1 MLLKVAR
8 ISAHWL
14 LNYLLGSISTKYAWE
29 QYSVQSCSHKN
40 CAKASKY
47 RLHYRYN
54 NSRLAYIAYAP
65 SYDPYTLNPHIAN
78 HHSIIHRSG
87 RPLPRLLGQR
97 LHTRVIG
104 KKIHCYKKVNST
116 QKLALSLV
124 ERKGT
129 GLDGTVII
137 AERQTNAIGRAGR
150 AWMSPSGGIWLS
162 VILNPNLLSSQS
174 MLIMFLA
181 TLTVCEVLK
190 SKTGLEPKIKW
201 PNDVTINGKKVCG
214 ILVDVGAVNETICYA
229 VLGLGM
235 NVNND
240 IDKII
245 PKMSKIGSSEICGIT
260 SLKKELGG
268 LDVSIVD
275 LTESLLAKL
284 DLYYYQSQQGF
295 KRHIIQ
301 KWKCWSEYFNR
312 PVIIKDHNGI
322 FGATIEDIDLSGALV
337 IRTVDGSTRTI
348 MTQDVVL

>member
-1 MLLKVAR
+1 
-8 ISAHWL
+8 
-14 LNYLLGSISTKYAWE
+14 
-29 QYSVQSCSHKN
+29 
-40 CAKASKY
+40 
-47 RLHYRYN
+47 
-54 NSRLAYIAYAP
+54 
-65 SYDPYTLNPHIAN
+65 
-78 HHSIIHRSG
+78 
-87 RPLPRLLGQR
+87 
-97 LHTRVIG
+97 
-104 KKIHCYKKVNST
+104 VNST

>member
-1 MLLKVAR
+1 MLLRAAKILALVIELSDGAYFQ
-8 ISAHWL
+8 
-14 LNYLLGSISTKYAWE
+14 LNA
-29 QYSVQSCSHKN
+29 
-40 CAKASKY
+40 
-47 RLHYRYN
+47 
-54 NSRLAYIAYAP
+54 SRLAYIAYVR

-78 HHSIIHRSG
+78 HYSIIHRSG
-87 RPLPRLLGQR
+87 RPILQLLGQR

-104 KKIHCYKKVNST
+104 KKIYCYRKVKST

-201 PNDVTINGKKVCG
+201 PNDVTINGRKVCG
-214 ILVDVGAVNETICYA
+214 ILVDVGAV
-229 VLGLGM
+229 
-235 NVNND
+235 
-240 IDKII
+240 
-245 PKMSKIGSSEICGIT
+245 
-260 SLKKELGG
+260 
-268 LDVSIVD
+268 
-275 LTESLLAKL
+275 
-284 DLYYYQSQQGF
+284 
-295 KRHIIQ
+295 
-301 KWKCWSEYFNR
+301 
-312 PVIIKDHNGI
+312 IIKDHNGI
-322 FGATIEDIDLSGALV
+322 FEATIEDIDLSGALV